1 MRSSIGLVFVAAP
14 RPVPA
19 EHNRLASGAGMKK
32 AGQQTGFAGREAQ
45 VYLAASGFLGS
56 ASLPPAL
63 LAM

>member
-1 MRSSIGLVFVAAP
+1 MKSNIVLVFVAAP
-14 RPVPA
+14 SRVRA
-19 EHNRLASGAGMKK
+19 EHDPVVSVWVMKK
-32 AGQQTGFAGREAQ
+32 AGQQTGFAEREAK